1 MYWCNISNCF
11 CFLAAKWV
19 LQSDKVD
26 VSEGRKTRSASN
38 PKPAPAP
45 APLKKAGTMQKT
57 AKEGKEFLKRGR
69 KSKKAEETTEEEM
82 EES

>member
-1 MYWCNISNCF
+1 MICTTFLILIS
-11 CFLAAKWV
+11 AKWV

-26 VSEGRKTRSASN
+26 ITEGRKMRSASN
-38 PKPAPAP
+38 PKPPPAT
-45 APLKKAGTMQKT
+45 LKKAGTMQKT

-69 KSKKAEETTEEEM
+69 KPKKAAEKVEEEEEE

>member
-1 MYWCNISNCF
+1 MRSECFVFISAF
-11 CFLAAKWV
+11 CQISAKWV

-26 VSEGRKTRSASN
+26 VNEGRKTRSASK
-38 PKPAPAP
+38 PKPPPA
-45 APLKKAGTMQKT
+45 ALKKAGTMQKT

-69 KSKKAEETTEEEM
+69 KPKKAAATSEDG